1 MTMLEALNSVFLK
14 NPDPDFPFRN
24 PSWIAVAFERNSY
37 DNTRMPDWFF
47 RAASKHF
54 GGMGAVELLI
64 AGDCFQKAGLPEVSV
79 ESFEWERY
87 RKFMLRPEAY
97 SVEYK
102 ITSADLQC
110 GCWADPDITVFGGA
124 PAQMSAVLDDLGG
137 AKRLLEHMRQEF
149 LLGAVDGYE
158 EMDQF
163 FQRLLFPNL
172 RSE

>member
-1 MTMLEALNSVFLK
+1 
-14 NPDPDFPFRN
+14 
-24 PSWIAVAFERNSY
+24 
-37 DNTRMPDWFF
+37 
-47 RAASKHF
+47 
-54 GGMGAVELLI
+54 MGAVELLI